1 MPVRLTDSQIQAYV
15 DAFDQADKNE
25 DGLISRQ
32 ELFKLL
38 QEVNLAQ
45 TQEEMSDAL
54 RTLSLNNDYITRANV
69 LHVRV

>member
-32 ELFKLL
+32 ELLKLL

-45 TQEEMSDAL
+45 TQEEMTDAL